1 MLTTFCVIIK
11 QKRSIMVSF
20 YIATYNLD
28 GDQITIDLCLS
39 DRKYFISDIS
49 ENKENV
55 FNVKNGSNQYL
66 LKDVTLNV
74 HSTKRGALVI
84 APSVLKG
91 NNKNFAEIKENLM
104 NNSTVNFR
112 EGFDFVDFLKL
123 YQMLSRSDGG
133 FGMKDPKQ
141 FDILLDEFMIGLDP
155 KFIYSQESNS
165 SVVSNFNKWG
175 IAHGFNEIV
184 FGNREVKYELTKNE
198 AEYFSEIMNYRLEC
212 VREDRSVDIAPD
224 VNKYGY
230 LKLDSPFKLIFDKRK
245 HEDLSLEF

>member
-1 MLTTFCVIIK
+1 MD
-11 QKRSIMVSF
+11 SF
-20 YIATYNLD
+20 HIASYNLKD
-28 GDQITIDLCLS
+28 DLVTIDLCLS
-39 DRKYFISDIS
+39 DKKYFMS
-49 ENKENV
+49 EILATRENV
-55 FNVKNGSNQYL
+55 FNIENGSDQYL

-84 APSVLKG
+84 APSILSR
-91 NNKNFAEIKENLM
+91 NNENFAEVKENLM
-104 NNSTVNFR
+104 NNPTVNFR

-123 YQMLSRSDGG
+123 YQMLSRSNGG

-141 FDILLDEFMIGLDP
+141 FDILLDEFMVGLDP

-165 SVVSNFNKWG
+165 SVANSFNKWA

-198 AEYFSEIMNYRLEC
+198 VEYFLEIMNYRLEC
-212 VREDRSVDIAPD
+212 IREDRSVDIAPD
-224 VNKYGY
+224 VNKYGD

-245 HEDLSLEF
+245 HKDLSLEF

>member
-1 MLTTFCVIIK
+1 
-11 QKRSIMVSF
+11 MVSF

-55 FNVKNGSNQYL
+55 FNVKNGSDQYL
-66 LKDVTLNV
+66 LKDVTLQV
-74 HSTKRGALVI
+74 YSTKRGILNI
-84 APSVLKG
+84 EPSVLNK
-91 NNKNFAEIKENLM
+91 NNENFAEVKKNLT
-104 NNSTVNFR
+104 NNDTSSFR
-112 EGFDFVDFLKL
+112 DGFDFVDFLKL
-123 YQMLSRSDGG
+123 YQMLSRSNGG

-141 FDILLDEFMIGLDP
+141 FDILLDEFMVGLDP

-165 SVVSNFNKWG
+165 SVANSFNKWA

-198 AEYFSEIMNYRLEC
+198 AEYFLEIMDYRLDG
-212 VREDRSVDIAPD
+212 VYTDRRVNITPD
-224 VNKYGY
+224 VKKYGD

>member
-1 MLTTFCVIIK
+1 
-11 QKRSIMVSF
+11 MVSF

-66 LKDVTLNV
+66 LKDVTLQV
-74 HSTKRGALVI
+74 YSTKRGILNI
-84 APSVLKG
+84 EPSVLNK
-91 NNKNFAEIKENLM
+91 NNENFAEVKKNLT
-104 NNSTVNFR
+104 NNDTSSFR
-112 EGFDFVDFLKL
+112 DGFDFVDFLKL
-123 YQMLSRSDGG
+123 YQMLSRSNGG

-141 FDILLDEFMIGLDP
+141 FDILLDEFMVGLDP

-165 SVVSNFNKWG
+165 SVANSFNKWA
-175 IAHGFNEIV
+175 IARGFNEIV

-198 AEYFSEIMNYRLEC
+198 AEYFLEIMDYRLDG
-212 VREDRSVDIAPD
+212 VYTDRRVNITPD
-224 VNKYGY
+224 VKKYGD

>member
-1 MLTTFCVIIK
+1 
-11 QKRSIMVSF
+11 MVSF

-39 DRKYFISDIS
+39 DKKYFISDIS

-55 FNVKNGSNQYL
+55 FNVKNGSDQYL
-66 LKDVTLNV
+66 LKDVTLQV
-74 HSTKRGALVI
+74 YSTKRGILNI
-84 APSVLKG
+84 EPSVLNK
-91 NNKNFAEIKENLM
+91 NNENFAEVKKNLT
-104 NNSTVNFR
+104 NNNTSSFR
-112 EGFDFVDFLKL
+112 DGFDFVDFLKL
-123 YQMLSRSDGG
+123 YQMLSRNNGG

-141 FDILLDEFMIGLDP
+141 FDILLDEFMVGLDP

-165 SVVSNFNKWG
+165 SVANSFNKWA

-198 AEYFSEIMNYRLEC
+198 AEYFLEIMDYRLDG
-212 VREDRSVDIAPD
+212 VYTDRRVNITPD
-224 VNKYGY
+224 VKKYGD

>member
-1 MLTTFCVIIK
+1 
-11 QKRSIMVSF
+11 MVSF

-39 DRKYFISDIS
+39 DRKYFISNIS

-55 FNVKNGSNQYL
+55 FNVKNGSDQYL

-84 APSVLKG
+84 APNILSR
-91 NNKNFAEIKENLM
+91 NNENFAEVKENLM
-104 NNSTVNFR
+104 NNPDVNFR

-123 YQMLSRSDGG
+123 YQMLSRSNGG

-141 FDILLDEFMIGLDP
+141 FDTLLDEFMIGLDP

-184 FGNREVKYELTKNE
+184 FGNREVTYELTKNE
-198 AEYFSEIMNYRLEC
+198 AEYFLEIMDYRLDG
-212 VREDRSVDIAPD
+212 VYTDRRVNITHD
-224 VNKYGY
+224 VKKYGD

>member
-1 MLTTFCVIIK
+1 
-11 QKRSIMVSF
+11 MVSF

-39 DRKYFISDIS
+39 DKKYFISDIS

-55 FNVKNGSNQYL
+55 FNVKNGSDQYL
-66 LKDVTLNV
+66 LKDVTLQV
-74 HSTKRGALVI
+74 YSTKRGILNI
-84 APSVLKG
+84 EPSVLNK
-91 NNKNFAEIKENLM
+91 NNENFAEVKKNLT
-104 NNSTVNFR
+104 NNDTSSFR
-112 EGFDFVDFLKL
+112 DGFDFVDFLKL
-123 YQMLSRSDGG
+123 YQMLSRNNGG

-141 FDILLDEFMIGLDP
+141 FDILLDEFMVGLDP

-165 SVVSNFNKWG
+165 SVANSFNKWA

-198 AEYFSEIMNYRLEC
+198 VEYFLEIMNYRLEC
-212 VREDRSVDIAPD
+212 IREDRSVDIAPD
-224 VNKYGY
+224 VNKYGD

>member
-1 MLTTFCVIIK
+1 MLTTFYVIIK

-20 YIATYNLD
+20 YIATYNLG

-66 LKDVTLNV
+66 LKDVTLQV
-74 HSTKRGALVI
+74 YSTKRGILNI
-84 APSVLKG
+84 EPSVLNK
-91 NNKNFAEIKENLM
+91 NNENFAEVKKNLT
-104 NNSTVNFR
+104 NNDTSSFR
-112 EGFDFVDFLKL
+112 DGFDFVDFLKL
-123 YQMLSRSDGG
+123 YQMLSRSNGG

-141 FDILLDEFMIGLDP
+141 FDILLDEFMVGLDP

-165 SVVSNFNKWG
+165 SVTNSFNKWA

-184 FGNREVKYELTKNE
+184 FGNREVKYDLTKNE
-198 AEYFSEIMNYRLEC
+198 AEYFLEIMNYRLDEIYT
-212 VREDRSVDIAPD
+212 DRKADITSD
-224 VNKYGY
+224 VKKYGD
-230 LKLDSPFKLIFDKRK
+230 LKLPSPFELIFNKRK
-245 HEDLSLEF
+245 PEDLSLEF

>member
-1 MLTTFCVIIK
+1 
-11 QKRSIMVSF
+11 MVSF

-55 FNVKNGSNQYL
+55 FNVKNGSDQYL

-84 APSVLKG
+84 APSILNG

-104 NNSTVNFR
+104 NNPTVSFR

-123 YQMLSRSDGG
+123 YQMLSRSNGG

-141 FDILLDEFMIGLDP
+141 FDTLLDEFMTGLDP

-165 SVVSNFNKWG
+165 SVANSFNKWA

-198 AEYFSEIMNYRLEC
+198 AEYFLEIMDCRLDG
-212 VREDRSVDIAPD
+212 VYADRRADITSD
-224 VNKYGY
+224 VKKYGD
-230 LKLDSPFKLIFDKRK
+230 LKLPSPFKLIFDKRK
-245 HEDLSLEF
+245 LEDLSLEF

>member
-1 MLTTFCVIIK
+1 
-11 QKRSIMVSF
+11 MVSF

-55 FNVKNGSNQYL
+55 FNVKNGSDQYL
-66 LKDVTLNV
+66 LKDVTLQIY
-74 HSTKRGALVI
+74 STKRGILNI
-84 APSVLKG
+84 EPSILNK
-91 NNKNFAEIKENLM
+91 NNENFAEVKKNLT
-104 NNSTVNFR
+104 NNDTSSFR
-112 EGFDFVDFLKL
+112 DGFDFVDFLKL
-123 YQMLSRSDGG
+123 YQMLSRSNGG

-141 FDILLDEFMIGLDP
+141 FDILLDEFMVGLDP

-165 SVVSNFNKWG
+165 SVANSFNKWA
-175 IAHGFNEIV
+175 IARGFNEIV

-198 AEYFSEIMNYRLEC
+198 AEYFLEIMDYRLDG
-212 VREDRSVDIAPD
+212 VYTDRRVNITPD
-224 VNKYGY
+224 VKKYGD

>member
-1 MLTTFCVIIK
+1 
-11 QKRSIMVSF
+11 MVSF

-49 ENKENV
+49 ENKENI

-66 LKDVTLNV
+66 LKDVTLQV
-74 HSTKRGALVI
+74 YSTKRGMLNI
-84 APSVLKG
+84 EPSLLAK
-91 NNKNFAEIKENLM
+91 NNKNFAEVKKNLT
-104 NNSTVNFR
+104 NNDTSRFR

-123 YQMLSRSDGG
+123 YQMLSRSNGG
-133 FGMKDPKQ
+133 FGMKNPKQ

-165 SVVSNFNKWG
+165 SVANSFNKWA

-198 AEYFSEIMNYRLEC
+198 AKYFLEIMDYRLDG
-212 VREDRSVDIAPD
+212 VYTDRKVNITPD
-224 VNKYGY
+224 VKKYGD

-245 HEDLSLEF
+245 PEDLSLEF

>member
-1 MLTTFCVIIK
+1 
-11 QKRSIMVSF
+11 MVSF

-66 LKDVTLNV
+66 LKDVTLQV
-74 HSTKRGALVI
+74 YSTKRGILNI
-84 APSVLKG
+84 KPSVLNK
-91 NNKNFAEIKENLM
+91 NNENFAEVKKNLT
-104 NNSTVNFR
+104 NNDTSSFR
-112 EGFDFVDFLKL
+112 DGFDFVDFLKL
-123 YQMLSRSDGG
+123 YQMLSRSNGG

-141 FDILLDEFMIGLDP
+141 FDILLDEFMVGLDP

-165 SVVSNFNKWG
+165 SVANSFNKWA
-175 IAHGFNEIV
+175 IARGFNEIV

-198 AEYFSEIMNYRLEC
+198 AEYFLEIMDYRLDG
-212 VREDRSVDIAPD
+212 VYTDRRVNITPDIK
-224 VNKYGY
+224 KYGD